1 MQHRFLFAFSFVVS
15 LVVNPTAGC
24 SSNETSSQWQYDES
38 EMEHAVVGT
47 YSGTV
52 TLDGS
57 TEPVTLIISRPPAP
71 SGATPARFEPQC
83 GSRTF
88 FVKPAGA
95 CVSMSTMPLQGE
107 LSSTGPLIA
116 SGHLTGQFI
125 AFYALTG
132 QLALSDAGGARLSAS
147 YADGHFS
154 EWTYSAPDGGVV
166 PLDLERR

>member
-1 MQHRFLFAFSFVVS
+1 M
-15 LVVNPTAGC
+15 VNPTAGC
-24 SSNETSSQWQYDES
+24 SSNETPTQWQYDES
-38 EMEHAVVGT
+38 EMEQAAAGT

-52 TLDGS
+52 AIDGS

-71 SGATPARFEPQC
+71 GGATPARLESQC

-88 FVKPAGA
+88 FVKPADA

-107 LSSTGPLIA
+107 LWSTGPLIA
-116 SGHLTGQFI
+116 SGHFTGQFI
-125 AFYALTG
+125 AFYTLTG
-132 QLALSDAGGARLSAS
+132 QLELSDAGGARLSAN

-154 EWTYSAPDGGVV
+154 EWTYSAPAGGVV